1 MNSSLNETY
10 HVLGETLAQSDV
22 VALGNEVAR
31 SKGISVSVTA
41 GEALVGHVEESEVT
55 LRLHDIADLAPLGL
69 GGVNTGGVVSTGVQ
83 QNDAALGGGLD
94 VLDETLKVQTDGV
107 LVVVAVLL
115 DLEAGVLENGVVV
128 GPAGVGQVDLLR
140 ARVEALEEST
150 TNAESTGT
158 GDGLGD
164 DETIILDNGGAGTV
178 GQLGSGVGEGRDT
191 GDAGILLVAARG
203 DDLVLSGANG
213 GKNVGLALVVT
224 WKKAGRLAIDCNEE
238 LDEK

>member
-1 MNSSLNETY
+1 MPRDQTY
-10 HVLGETLAQSDV
+10 HVLSETLAQSDV
-22 VALGNEVAR
+22 VALSNEVAGG
-31 SKGISVSVTA
+31 KGILVSVTA
-41 GEALVGHVEESEVT
+41 GKALVGHVEESEVA

-83 QNDAALGGGLD
+83 QNNAALGGGLD
-94 VLDETLKVQTDGV
+94 VLDEALEVQTNGV

-115 DLEAGVLENGVVV
+115 DLEARVLENGVVV
-128 GPAGVGQVDLLR
+128 GPARVRQVDLLR

-150 TNAESTGT
+150 ANAESTGS

-164 DETIILDNGGAGTV
+164 DEAVILDNGGAGTI

-191 GDAGILLVAARG
+191 GDASILLVAARG
-203 DDLVLSGANG
+203 DDLVLSGADG

-224 WKKAGRLAIDCNEE
+224 
-238 LDEK
+238 